1 MSLFE
6 SPEKKIR
13 TFFSEYY
20 PQFLI
25 EIYIHLNDNNI
36 DNRVRQ
42 DYINT
47 IGTLYKKFE
56 VKLLKIKT
64 FLNKFKDQYNL
75 SEMEIKENE
84 YDALNN
90 VLKIDITKSLKTDD
104 NLKRLDILKN
114 IIKGRITEFL
124 NNEKLKPK
132 REQLQNLIIQQPV
145 SSIPG
150 GGKRKTNKKK
160 RVNNK
165 KSKRNSQ
172 RKRKSKRVNRKM

>member
-1 MSLFE
+1 MSLFGLSE
-6 SPEKKIR
+6 EEKIR
-13 TFFSEYY
+13 TFFSEDY

-47 IGTLYKKFE
+47 IATLYKKFE
-56 VKLLKIKT
+56 VKLLKIKK
-64 FLNKFKDQYNL
+64 FLNMFKDQYNL

-84 YDALNN
+84 YDALEN
-90 VLKIDITKSLKTDD
+90 VLKIDKGKSLTTSD
-104 NLKRLDILKN
+104 NLERLEILKRLIE
-114 IIKGRITEFL
+114 GRIREFL
-124 NNEKLKPK
+124 NNEKFKPK
-132 REQLQNLIIQQPV
+132 REQLQNLINQQPL
-145 SSIPG
+145 SSTPG

-160 RVNNK
+160 RVK
-165 KSKRNSQ
+165 KRNSK